1 MQFDPLPWHR
11 PWLTRAHD
19 LVSSH
24 HHAWLVVGRVGDGAG
39 LAASALAALLLCLQ
53 PKDQGACGACPSC
66 RWLAGDVH
74 PDFRALLPDVGDGET
89 VKLPTVKIDVV
100 REALEFMQLSAA
112 GSRGRVLLVDPATAL
127 ARESANALLKALEE
141 PPPNTRWL
149 LVTSQAER
157 LLPTIRSRALRMT
170 LPRPTHGEA
179 RAWLSAQGVTTL
191 DIDALLL
198 RTRGEPLTALALAN
212 SGRASAH
219 DAFIRDLLRPGQFP
233 TLHWGAWVEGGGKTE
248 KRERFSDLLQWLA
261 DWTSDWSRT
270 RANLLPTVY
279 TDQSDA
285 LTQLA
290 LRLPLAEALRYHRA
304 LLRKRYLPDTTL
316 SARLQCESLLLDY
329 RALFSR

>member
-1 MQFDPLPWHR
+1 MEFSPLPWHR
-11 PWLTRAHD
+11 PWLARSHD
-19 LVSSH
+19 MVSSH
-24 HHAWLVVGRVGDGAG
+24 HHAWLVVGRAGDGAG
-39 LAASALAALLLCLQ
+39 QAAASLAALLLCLN
-53 PKDQGACGACPSC
+53 PKDQTACGECPSC

-74 PDFRALLPDVGDGET
+74 PDFRRLLPDSGDGET
-89 VKLPTVKIDVV
+89 VKLPTIKIDVV
-100 REALEFMQLSAA
+100 REALDFMQLSAA
-112 GSRGRVLLVDPATAL
+112 GSPGRVLLVDPATAL

-170 LPRPTHGEA
+170 LPRPTPEEA
-179 RAWLSAQGVTTL
+179 NTWMRAQGVASV

-198 RTRGEPLTALALAN
+198 RTRGEPLTAVALAN

-219 DAFIRDLLRPGQFP
+219 EAFVRDLLRPGQFP
-233 TLHWGAWVEGGGKTE
+233 TLHWGAWVEAGGKNE
-248 KRERFSDLLQWLA
+248 KRERFTDLLQWLA
-261 DWTSDWSRT
+261 DWTSDWSRA
-270 RANLLPTVY
+270 RANLLPMVY
-279 TDQSDA
+279 RDQSEA

-290 LRLPLAEALRYHRA
+290 AKLPLSEALRYHRA

>member
-1 MQFDPLPWHR
+1 MEFAPLPWHR
-11 PWLTRAHD
+11 AWLARSHD
-19 LVSSH
+19 MVSLH
-24 HHAWLVVGRVGDGAG
+24 HHAWLVVGRAGDGAG
-39 LAASALAALLLCLQ
+39 QAAASLAALLLCLN
-53 PKDQGACGACPSC
+53 PKDQTACGECPSC

-74 PDFRALLPDVGDGET
+74 PDFRRLLPDAGDGET
-89 VKLPTVKIDVV
+89 VKLPTIKIDVV
-100 REALEFMQLSAA
+100 REALDFMQLSAA

-170 LPRPTHGEA
+170 LPRPTHEEA
-179 RAWLSAQGVTTL
+179 RTWMSAQGVPGV

-198 RTRGEPLTALALAN
+198 RTRGEPLTAQALAK

-233 TLHWGAWVEGGGKTE
+233 TLHWGAWVEGGGKIE
-248 KRERFSDLLQWLA
+248 KRERFADLLQWLA
-261 DWTSDWSRT
+261 DWTSDWSRA

-279 TDQSDA
+279 RDQSDA

-290 LRLPLAEALRYHRA
+290 LHLPLAEALRYHRA